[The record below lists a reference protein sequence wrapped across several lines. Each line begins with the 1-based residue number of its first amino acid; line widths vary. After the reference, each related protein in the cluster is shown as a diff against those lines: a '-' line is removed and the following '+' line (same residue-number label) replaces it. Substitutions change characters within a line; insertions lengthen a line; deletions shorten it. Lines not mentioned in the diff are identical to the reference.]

1 MCVFLDYLR
10 PFVSFPEWIKPH
22 FLLHV
27 IQFPECVWVSLHALA
42 VCIYM
47 CVYTCVCVSSYK
59 KRSCHLNQDCKV
71 MCFSLKYF
79 PQLWIKGLIVF
90 NINEKSICIHVYY
103 YFIYREFVFVY
114 VCCGDINIL
123 SQQCE
128 ELSFWGTKK
137 FHDITARR
145 KLG

>member
-1 MCVFLDYLR
+1 MLS
-10 PFVSFPEWIKPH
+10 SFQNVCGC
-22 FLLHV
+22 LCML
-27 IQFPECVWVSLHALA
+27 SL
-42 VCIYM
+42 
-47 CVYTCVCVSSYK
+47 CVYICVYIRVCVSSYK

-90 NINEKSICIHVYY
+90 NVNEKSICIHVYY

-128 ELSFWGTKK
+128 DLSFWGTKK
-137 FHDITARR
+137 FHDINLFKLKIWSNVITASR

>member
-1 MCVFLDYLR
+1 MNKTTFPSACYPVSRMCVG
-10 PFVSFPEWIKPH
+10 VSACSR
-22 FLLHV
+22 
-27 IQFPECVWVSLHALA
+27 CVY
-42 VCIYM
+42 IYM

-90 NINEKSICIHVYY
+90 NVNEKSICIHVYY

>member
-1 MCVFLDYLR
+1 MLS
-10 PFVSFPEWIKPH
+10 SFQNVCGC
-22 FLLHV
+22 LCML
-27 IQFPECVWVSLHALA
+27 SL
-42 VCIYM
+42 
-47 CVYTCVCVSSYK
+47 CVYICVYIRVCVSSYK

-90 NINEKSICIHVYY
+90 NVNEKSICIHVYY

-128 ELSFWGTKK
+128 DLSFWGTKK
-137 FHDITARR
+137 FHDINLFKLKIWSNVITARR

>member
-1 MCVFLDYLR
+1 MNKTTFPSACYPVSRMCVG
-10 PFVSFPEWIKPH
+10 VSACSR
-22 FLLHV
+22 
-27 IQFPECVWVSLHALA
+27 CVYIY
-42 VCIYM
+42 VCIY
-47 CVYTCVCVSSYK
+47 VCVCVSSYK

-90 NINEKSICIHVYY
+90 NVNEKSICIHIYY

>member
-1 MCVFLDYLR
+1 MNKTTFPSACYPVSRMCVG
-10 PFVSFPEWIKPH
+10 VSA
-22 FLLHV
+22 
-27 IQFPECVWVSLHALA
+27 CSR
-42 VCIYM
+42 
-47 CVYTCVCVSSYK
+47 CVYICVYIRVCVSSYK

-90 NINEKSICIHVYY
+90 NVNEKSICIHVY
-103 YFIYREFVFVY
+103 REFVFVY
-114 VCCGDINIL
+114 VYCGDINIL

-128 ELSFWGTKK
+128 DLSFWGTKT
-137 FHDITARR
+137 FHDINLFKLKIWSNVITARR